1 MSQVNAFRRGAASKQ
16 LPPLKGKSRS
26 CSLQLGQQQREQT
39 RDKAEVEPEKRGGEV
54 GGIIM
59 IIRHNFHAVMINDH
73 LLNAGGHRQHV
84 SYIHFVHDP

>member
-26 CSLQLGQQQREQT
+26 CGLQQQRNQT
-39 RDKAEVEPEKRGGEV
+39 RDKAEVELEERGGGV